1 MQPYKKKDS
10 NPISQEQIARN
21 VNKILLD
28 FINILLFKQ
37 RATNSILDQYKKVQI
52 IQFLNIGDNSLH
64 TDFAVNIDDPLFQPE
79 PKVILFTDY
88 EPLQIRTQILRLL

>member
-1 MQPYKKKDS
+1 MQPFRKKDS
-10 NPISQEQIARN
+10 NPVSQEQIART
-21 VNKILLD
+21 VNY
-28 FINILLFKQ
+28 LFYSQ

>member
-1 MQPYKKKDS
+1 MQPFRKKDS
-10 NPISQEQIARN
+10 NPVSQEQIART
-21 VNKILLD
+21 V
-28 FINILLFKQ
+28 INFFYPQ